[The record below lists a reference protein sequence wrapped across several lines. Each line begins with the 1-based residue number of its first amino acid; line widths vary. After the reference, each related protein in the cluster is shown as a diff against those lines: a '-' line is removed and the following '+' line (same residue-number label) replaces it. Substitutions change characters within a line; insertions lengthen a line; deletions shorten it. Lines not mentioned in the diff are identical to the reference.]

1 LAWSSRSDTALV
13 KRVGEYAQV
22 SAKLTWGYTRSM
34 NARLVDMTGT
44 VMTTIAGVLLA
55 ALSLSTFGAAPTLF
69 GFLAIF
75 LLATVFHS
83 ATSHH
88 R

>member
-1 LAWSSRSDTALV
+1 MS
-13 KRVGEYAQV
+13 
-22 SAKLTWGYTRSM
+22 
-34 NARLVDMTGT
+34 ARLVDMTGT